1 MNFFIS
7 KENLI
12 RPKDLEELRKYP
24 RKKQK
29 RLLKKAAKLTL
40 VISILIEVMI
50 VSTEASKAV
59 DSLEKIQA
67 YRDSIEESIK
77 ILSKPSKLCIVSKVF
92 LKFMSHLIAYTS
104 KTTGLITKSLLTKLL
119 AFERSL
125 VGMIM
130 LSVTNCVN
138 CGAAVIGDAKG
149 KVITKY
155 CIMCRHYATKA
166 RLGMKL
172 QVRKALEEALKKTA
186 S

>member
-29 RLLKKAAKLTL
+29 RLLKKAAKLNL
-40 VISILIEVMI
+40 LISILIGVMI

-67 YRDSIEESIK
+67 YRDSIEASIT
-77 ILSKPSKLCIVSKVF
+77 ILSKPSKLCTVSKVF
-92 LKFMSHLIAYTS
+92 LKFMAHLIAHTS
-104 KTTGLITKSLLTKLL
+104 KTTRLITKSLLVKFFV
-119 AFERSL
+119 FERTL
-125 VGMIM
+125 LGMIM
-130 LSVTNCVN
+130 LTVTNCLE
-138 CGAAVIGDAKG
+138 CGAAVIKNAKG
-149 KVITKY
+149 KFMGLDCAV
-155 CIMCRHYATKA
+155 CSHYAT
-166 RLGMKL
+166 RLGIKL
-172 QVRKALEEALKKTA
+172 KVREALEKAVKKTV